1 MNNPWQLS
9 LRLLLWKQAQRHLNR
24 STLVSVAGI
33 AAGSAV
39 LVLTLSILNGF
50 ESDVWD
56 SLARFEEPAVLLPIS
71 PQADPASA
79 AAVLA
84 EARVQS
90 RPYAERKLVVQSGE
104 DYRLVTARIVPDL
117 DARKV
122 AFGDAVIQELPYA
135 PARYPVIIG
144 SLLADRLGLLPGDE
158 LRLISPLDIALTDPS
173 PPQIAATVQ
182 AIFEVGLLNFDEA
195 YVFVDFATAEALVPR
210 LASYSGLSVD
220 GIDTA
225 GPGLPAELSEDE
237 WSLRTWETDHADLIA
252 AMRMEKLGSTVVLFL
267 IILVA
272 SFNATS
278 TMVMSVMEK
287 YREIGI
293 LRSLGAS
300 RRFIRTMFLRQGLMI
315 GLVGVGLGVGLG
327 TLVALLQT
335 AYPFI
340 PGPAGLTT
348 DGILPMDLRW
358 PDLAIV
364 AAGALAINLAAGW
377 YPARYAVAVEP
388 AQAVNYE
395 K

>member
-9 LRLLLWKQAQRHLNR
+9 LRLLLWKKARRKLNR

-50 ESDVWD
+50 EWQVWD
-56 SLARFEEPAVLLPIS
+56 SLATFEEPAVLLPIS
-71 PQADPASA
+71 PRADPVSA
-79 AAVLA
+79 AAGLA
-84 EARVQS
+84 GAGVRS

-104 DYRLVTARIVPDL
+104 DYRLVMARIVPDL
-117 DARKV
+117 DARKA
-122 AFGDAVIQELPYA
+122 AFGDAIIQELPYA
-135 PARYPVIIG
+135 PARFPAIIG

-158 LRLISPLDIALTDPS
+158 LHLISPLDIALTALS
-173 PPQIAATVQ
+173 PPRIVATVQ
-182 AIFEVGLLNFDEA
+182 AIFEVGMLNFDEA
-195 YVFVDFATAEALVPR
+195 YVFVDFATAEALIPR

-220 GIDTA
+220 RIDND
-225 GPGLPAELSEDE
+225 GPGLPGQLSEDE
-237 WSLRTWETDHADLIA
+237 WSLRTWETNHADLLA

-300 RRFIRTMFLRQGLMI
+300 RRFIRTMFLRQGLII

-327 TLVALLQT
+327 TMVVLLQT
-335 AYPFI
+335 TYPFI

-348 DGILPMDLRW
+348 DGVLPMDLRW
-358 PDLAIV
+358 PDLAVV
-364 AAGALAINLAAGW
+364 AVGALALNLAAGW
-377 YPARYAVAVEP
+377 YPARYAVAIEP